1 MVLIKRE
8 KVRHLDKEVVLRYV
22 ELALT
27 NLTFNK
33 QMKFNIEGEI
43 AKIMNLYDEEQI
55 KKEVEAISFNISYN
69 N

>member
-1 MVLIKRE
+1 M
-8 KVRHLDKEVVLRYV
+8 DKELVLRYV

-27 NLTFNK
+27 NLECNK

-43 AKIMNLYDEEQI
+43 VKIMKLYDKEQI
-55 KKEVEAISFNISYN
+55 EKEVEAISFNISYN